1 MTALPTLTHPSIN
14 RNTELLEHV
23 IHTLQSP
30 ELLSDINLT
39 QDGRIRFNYNDI
51 RYIVYHRGHVSISEP
66 GVEIGGRW
74 EADRMKNILD
84 LDNPD
89 VLAKF
94 NKDG

>member
-30 ELLSDINLT
+30 ELISDINLT
-39 QDGRIRFNYNDI
+39 QDGRIRFNYDGI
-51 RYIVYHRGHVSISEP
+51 RYIVYHRGFVSIAEP
-66 GVEIGGRW
+66 GIEIGGQP
-74 EADRMKNILD
+74 EAAAMKRLLD

-89 VLAKF
+89 VQAKF
-94 NKDG
+94 TKEA